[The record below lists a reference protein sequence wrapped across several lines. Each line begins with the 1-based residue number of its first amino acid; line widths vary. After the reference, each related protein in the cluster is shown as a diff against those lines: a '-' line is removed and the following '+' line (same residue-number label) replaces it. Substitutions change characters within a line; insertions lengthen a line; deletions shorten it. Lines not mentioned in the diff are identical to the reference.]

1 MAGAGENMSKTTSF
15 VWLFGCCVFPV
26 DPQAL
31 FAKGVGA
38 GAATGAEPNK
48 LLLVVEGEG
57 PRG

>member
-1 MAGAGENMSKTTSF
+1 MSNTASF
-15 VWLFGCCVFPV
+15 VWLFCCCVFPV

-31 FAKGVGA
+31 FANGVGA

-48 LLLVVEGEG
+48 LLLVVDGDG